1 MNQEVLYNY
10 KRKTNPKG
18 QDKKGTSAENDIKE
32 YTAKRKRNNHSSED
46 GIRDSYSTMNVV

>member
-18 QDKKGTSAENDIKE
+18 QDKKGTSAENSIKE
-32 YTAKRKRNNHSSED
+32 YTAKRKRNNHVED
-46 GIRDSYSTMNVV
+46 TPEMALEMVTVL